1 MEAKMKKLIL
11 CGLVGALAILLANSP
26 IDAQAMDSGMMSG
39 GGYRGYDM
47 GPGMMGSGGYHAYGM
62 DPGMMGPDYDNPSHF
77 RQNQTNLD
85 KKDAERIFFDYLQ
98 TRHNPNL
105 KLGKIKDEGSF
116 FEANLLSQNNSLV
129 DRLMVDK
136 DTGRIRSAH

>member
-1 MEAKMKKLIL
+1 MKKLIL
-11 CGLVGALAILLANSP
+11 CSLVGALAILLANSP
-26 IDAQAMDSGMMSG
+26 MDAQAMDSGMMDS

-47 GPGMMGSGGYHAYGM
+47 GPGMMGSGGYQTYGM
-62 DPGMMGPDYDNPSHF
+62 DQGMMGPDYNNGPHF
-77 RQNQTNLD
+77 GQNQTNLD
-85 KKDAERIFFDYLQ
+85 KKDAEKIFADYLQ

-116 FEANLLSQNNSLV
+116 FEANLLTQDNSLV

-136 DTGRIRSAH
+136 DTGRVRSAY

>member
-1 MEAKMKKLIL
+1 
-11 CGLVGALAILLANSP
+11 
-26 IDAQAMDSGMMSG
+26 
-39 GGYRGYDM
+39 
-47 GPGMMGSGGYHAYGM
+47 
-62 DPGMMGPDYDNPSHF
+62 MGPDYANGPHS

-85 KKDAERIFFDYLQ
+85 KKDAEKIFADYLQ

-116 FEANLLSQNNSLV
+116 FEANLLTQNNSLV

-136 DTGRIRSAH
+136 DTGRIRSAY

>member
-1 MEAKMKKLIL
+1 MKKLIL
-11 CGLVGALAILLANSP
+11 GGLVGALAILLANSP
-26 IDAQAMDSGMMSG
+26 IDAQAMDSGMMDS

-47 GPGMMGSGGYHAYGM
+47 GPGMMGSGGYQTYGM
-62 DPGMMGPDYDNPSHF
+62 DQGMMGPDYYNGPHS

-85 KKDAERIFFDYLQ
+85 KKDAEKIFADYLQ

-116 FEANLLSQNNSLV
+116 FEANLLTQNNSLV

-136 DTGRIRSAH
+136 DTGRIRSAY